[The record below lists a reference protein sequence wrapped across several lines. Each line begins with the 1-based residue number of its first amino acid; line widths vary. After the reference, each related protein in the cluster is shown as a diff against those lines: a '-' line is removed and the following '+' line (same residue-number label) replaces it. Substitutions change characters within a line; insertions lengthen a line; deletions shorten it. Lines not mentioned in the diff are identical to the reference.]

1 MASASGSSTRQR
13 THSSVVRPA
22 SASQPE
28 FVDPGSPRVPWTRI
42 RVSSFRNIV
51 QFFDQDDFFAADPQD
66 VADAI
71 EAVRPDL
78 LQFRASYPAP
88 PMDIQIF
95 LQGVYR
101 VIHLL
106 VASCPQYTSQFASL
120 PEAPSDLLKDLMAQK
135 RVDLPTSRFKIP
147 FISVLETSMAPPRP
161 KPKAK
166 PRVELAPPP
175 PVDPPEAPAPKRTRL
190 PPASRDGTAGQTPK
204 SVVKSEPAAGTG
216 AVTRAR
222 RTQAQMLQDETS
234 SKLLPTPVPK
244 KPSKSSVSK
253 TSKRK
258 PSPEVNPEDEQ
269 DPDFSPPPSKKKGVK
284 RKRSPEVN
292 PEEEQD
298 LNHSPPPPK
307 RVKSKPVQHVSFV
320 TVAEGFAPA
329 ESLVQVKKKKRKK
342 RVTEETPAEF
352 MEDAPVASTSA
363 VMLTPRKAK
372 TVVVGPPLPPARPP
386 SPVSPAVSPPA
397 SPRASPPIKSEFLNL
412 DPGSSL
418 SAPRRQVLTMP
429 EHSNEG
435 VSNRVE
441 LYQHAMIP
449 EGDWAEGSERPVP
462 AILHVSAATVTDA
475 FIPSFAS
482 TAILKCV
489 QCLLRGDD
497 CGGNS
502 ISVTCPD
509 CRKHKAKCSR
519 TMEPIEI
526 INLLDGLRPYF
537 ALAPD
542 HIARG
547 FVDFL
552 NARRHSDMMAQLHAR
567 SLHDTELHLYS
578 LLASFENQG
587 RTLPADVLIRYFE
600 NPADVD
606 RMVQAL
612 ESFNMS
618 AVRLVLAHAEL
629 RPTSAVQ
636 RHVPGEPHSIGNSY
650 HTYGMPAY
658 YRAFD
663 AAMEPQELE
672 SSMANVFVPGQRTT
686 QPQPS
691 RQVTP
696 AAHRAISSSP
706 PPTVDPS
713 LSTFSQANLEVH
725 NTLNSLV
732 AKLPPSSTTFPG
744 PSVAKPSLQRVA
756 SGSLAIQPT
765 SPTFAQVAAT
775 SPRDPTPLAE
785 FDPEVEPSL
794 ESAAPSPPAA
804 PSSPVLPPKSPT
816 PPPKSPTPPP
826 KAPSPLPA
834 CATTP
839 FPHIPPPLS
848 TSTPAP
854 ETFGTPTLLSPLS
867 PTRQVAKQR
876 PLTNFFQPL
885 SSRKAPCKPASNAAA
900 GPSTGGA

>member
-1 MASASGSSTRQR
+1 MASASGSGSRQR
-13 THSSVVRPA
+13 THSTVVQPA
-22 SASQPE
+22 SAAKPI
-28 FVDPGSPRVPWTRI
+28 FVDPDSPRLPWTRL
-42 RVSSFRNIV
+42 RTSAFRNIIP
-51 QFFDQDDFFAADPQD
+51 FFDQETVFSADPQD

-71 EAVRPDL
+71 EALRPDL
-78 LQFRASYPAP
+78 TKFQVYCPDP
-88 PMDIQIF
+88 PIEIQVF

-101 VIHLL
+101 AIHLF
-106 VASCPQYTSQFASL
+106 VATCPGYADQFAGL
-120 PEAPSDLLKDLMAQK
+120 PAAPSAALKELMAQK
-135 RVDLPTSRFKIP
+135 RVVLPTSSFKIP
-147 FISVLETSMAPPRP
+147 FITIRETAQPQPTP
-161 KPKAK
+161 KSK
-166 PRVELAPPP
+166 PRTELVPPP
-175 PVDPPEAPAPKRTRL
+175 PVDPPEAPTPKRTRH
-190 PPASRDGTAGQTPK
+190 PPANRNGTAGQTSK
-204 SVVKSEPAAGTG
+204 SAAKSEPAASKGT
-216 AVTRAR
+216 AHRPR
-222 RTQAQMLQDETS
+222 RTQAQMLQDKTS
-234 SKLLPTPVPK
+234 SKLLPTPVSK
-244 KPSKSSVSK
+244 KPAKSAASK
-253 TSKRK
+253 TSKHQH
-258 PSPEVNPEDEQ
+258 SPEVNPEEEQ
-269 DPDFSPPPSKKKGVK
+269 DPDFSPPPPKKKGVK

-298 LNHSPPPPK
+298 PNQSPPPTK
-307 RVKSKPVQHVSFV
+307 KAKSKQAQHVSFV

-352 MEDAPVASTSA
+352 MEDEPVASTSA
-363 VMLTPRKAK
+363 VMLPPRKAK
-372 TVVVGPPLPPARPP
+372 TVVVGPPLPSARPP
-386 SPVSPAVSPPA
+386 SPASPAVSPPA

-412 DPGSSL
+412 DPGSLL

-449 EGDWAEGSERPVP
+449 EGDWAEGSERPMP

-636 RHVPGEPHSIGNSY
+636 RHVPSEPHSIGNSY
-650 HTYGMPAY
+650 HTYGVGELNGECVRPGAAYHAAPAVETGY
-658 YRAFD
+658 
-663 AAMEPQELE
+663 
-672 SSMANVFVPGQRTT
+672 
-686 QPQPS
+686 
-691 RQVTP
+691 P

-706 PPTVDPS
+706 PPAVDPS
-713 LSTFSQANLEVH
+713 PSTFSQANLEVH

-744 PSVAKPSLQRVA
+744 PSVAEPSLQRVA

-804 PSSPVLPPKSPT
+804 PSSPARPPKSPT
-816 PPPKSPTPPP
+816 PPPKSKAPLLPPP
-826 KAPSPLPA
+826 APSSLPK
-834 CATTP
+834 
-839 FPHIPPPLS
+839 L
-848 TSTPAP
+848 STPAP
-854 ETFGTPTLLSPLS
+854 TTETFGSPTLLSPLS
-867 PTRQVAKQR
+867 PSRPKVQRQ
-876 PLTNFFQPL
+876 LTNYFPT
-885 SSRKAPCKPASNAAA
+885 SPRKAARAPVSDATA